1 MFEMTIA
8 IPKNH
13 ISVSCGEYICDIA
26 KPLLESGLSYFE
38 HVRIYENGKIAWLS
52 TNDERARSILEN
64 EISGALDFDFG
75 KLKQKRHMFAEDI
88 VETIKDP
95 AMRKVA
101 GDKLTVSRNNYDIRN
116 LFQLVNIKKGIY
128 EAFVFGT
135 NEQANL
141 QKSDYIKLIPAL
153 EHFIFIYYDKA
164 EKLIQ
169 KAEKDA
175 IKIPGIKMD
184 VTDQTSPPQPLTKPK
199 RYYFNLTQ
207 KNEYLTNREYE
218 AIYLLNHGYSRKK
231 IAETLCLKTRTIDS
245 LLANAIERNA
255 AYNIRNLINKIKNS
269 DIRYCLDSEIYC

>member
-13 ISVSCGEYICDIA
+13 ISVSCGEHICEIA

-38 HVRIYENGKIAWLS
+38 HVRIYENGTIAWLS

-64 EISGALDFDFG
+64 EIAGALDFDFG
-75 KLKQKRHMFAEDI
+75 KLNQQRHMFSEDI

-95 AMRKVA
+95 VMRKVA
-101 GDKLTVSRNNYDIRN
+101 GDKLTVSRTNYDIRN
-116 LFQLVNIKKGIY
+116 LFQLVSIKKGIY

-135 NEQANL
+135 NEKSNL
-141 QKSDYIKLIPAL
+141 QKSDYIKLIPTL
-153 EHFIFIYYDKA
+153 EHFIFFYYDKA

-169 KAEKDA
+169 KAEKEA
-175 IKIPGIKMD
+175 IKIPGVTVD
-184 VTDQTSPPQPLTKPK
+184 VTDETTPPQALTKAN
-199 RYYFNLTQ
+199 RYYFNLAQ

-231 IAETLCLKTRTIDS
+231 IAEKLCLKTRTIDS

-269 DIRYCLDSEIYC
+269 DIRYCLDLEIYC